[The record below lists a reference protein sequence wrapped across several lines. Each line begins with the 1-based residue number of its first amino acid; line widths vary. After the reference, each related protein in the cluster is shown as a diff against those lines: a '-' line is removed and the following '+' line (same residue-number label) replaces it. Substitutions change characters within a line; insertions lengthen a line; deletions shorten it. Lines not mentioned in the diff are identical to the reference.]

1 MAAFA
6 VNPLVEVVGLAAR
19 LCRPAAAA
27 LCAMLNAVF
36 SSSGEPMHDHTTIRA
51 WKDADYRQMLSAEDA
66 AAAQSPAGTIELDD
80 GDLGD
85 IAGGTAAVTQ
95 TTICGTSLGC
105 VTVITLALSKNISCG
120 ACTASLWSGTCYA
133 SSVGCCP

>member
-1 MAAFA
+1 
-6 VNPLVEVVGLAAR
+6 
-19 LCRPAAAA
+19 
-27 LCAMLNAVF
+27 
-36 SSSGEPMHDHTTIRA
+36 MHDHATIRA

-66 AAAQSPAGTIELDD
+66 ADAQSPAGTIELDD

-85 IAGGTAAVTQ
+85 VAGGTAAVTQ